1 MKTNKIYV
9 GVNGA
14 SLSFSSGA
22 KGVAV
27 YPAQKGDAKSH
38 VLLSTGAK
46 TSFKEKRINGI
57 GLARYLAENG
67 FVLAQPGDA
76 LAEKLADAMDR
87 EEGLSL
93 VGSASVEQAQAL
105 QAKYAGQ
112 VCTYVPFDAEKPIR
126 TETVKHRDGGV
137 RWAADLQ
144 AGFNSGVVETEY
156 VQGRGTMDASLGEG
170 WLVGPDQDA
179 ALLPRN
185 TEYGG
190 LIERAVF
197 IICNSGFGS
206 LVGAQNLEM
215 NTAATEDATY
225 PRGKLEIE
233 LTSGARLVV
242 GSTGGD
248 ELGATYYRDGAVL
261 YERIGM
267 TNPRLG
273 DVLADI
279 LAVLVRVKEMDEAQT
294 QTKKTRKKAA

>member
-9 GVNGA
+9 CVNGA
-14 SLSFSSGA
+14 ALSFNSGA

-38 VLLSTGAK
+38 VLLSTGAT

-57 GLARYLAENG
+57 GIARYLAENG

-76 LAEKLADAMDR
+76 CAEKLADAMDR

-112 VCTYVPFDAEKPIR
+112 VCTYVPFDADKPIR

-156 VQGRGTMDASLGEG
+156 VPGRGTMDASLGEG

-179 ALLPRN
+179 SQLPRN

-197 IICNSGFGS
+197 IICNSGLGT
-206 LVGAQNLEM
+206 LTGEQNLEM
-215 NTAATEDATY
+215 NAAATEDATY

-233 LTSGARLVV
+233 LTSGDRLVV

-248 ELGATYYRDGAVL
+248 ELGATYYRGGAAL

-273 DVLADI
+273 DVLGDI
-279 LAVLVRVKEMDEAQT
+279 LAVLVRVKDMDET

>member
-9 GVNGA
+9 GTNGA
-14 SLSFSSGA
+14 ALSFSSGA

-27 YPAQKGDAKSH
+27 YPAQKGDKKSY
-38 VLLSTGAK
+38 VLLSNGAI
-46 TSFKEKRINGI
+46 TSFKEKRINGVGI
-57 GLARYLAENG
+57 ARYLADNN

-76 LAEKLADAMDR
+76 PAEKLADAMDR
-87 EEGLSL
+87 EEGRAL
-93 VGSASVEQAQAL
+93 VGSASVDQAQAL

-112 VCTYVPFDAEKPIR
+112 ICTFVPFDADKPLR

-144 AGFNSGVVETEY
+144 AGFNIGVVETEY
-156 VQGRGTMDASLGEG
+156 VPGRGTMDASLGEG
-170 WLVGPDQDA
+170 WLVGPDEDA
-179 ALLPRN
+179 SLLPRN

-197 IICNSGFGS
+197 IICNSGLGT
-206 LVGAQNLEM
+206 LTGAQNLEM
-215 NTAATEDATY
+215 NAAATKDATY
-225 PRGKLEIE
+225 PRGKLELA
-233 LTSGARLVV
+233 LTSGDRLVV

-248 ELGATYYRDGAVL
+248 ELGATYYRDGVVL

-267 TNPRLG
+267 TEPRLG

-279 LAVLVRVKEMDEAQT
+279 MAVVVRVKDMDEA